1 MNLMLTLADAAANA
15 ANVPADATQKA
26 LVFAAAFLA
35 IGLSA
40 IGSAYGTGVASCAA
54 VGAWKKCY
62 MQNKPAPFQ
71 LLIFA
76 GAPLSQTIYGM
87 ILMFSI
93 MGAELTKPGIWIFYM
108 ITGVLSGIAIG
119 ISAIWQGRA
128 CAAACDAFS
137 ETGKG
142 FANQMV
148 VICIIE
154 TVAIFVMAFAMV
166 LLAMI

>member
-1 MNLMLTLADAAANA
+1 MDFGALGT
-15 ANVPADATQKA
+15 A
-26 LVFAAAFLA
+26 LVMGIAAT
-35 IGLSA
+35 GSA
-40 IGSAYGTGVASCAA
+40 IGIGIAGQAA
-54 VGAWKKCY
+54 IGAWKKCY
-62 MQNKPAPFQ
+62 AQNKPAPFQ
-71 LLIFA
+71 LMIFA
-76 GAPLSQTIYGM
+76 GCPLSQTIYGM

-93 MGAELTKPGIWIFYM
+93 MGADLTKPGTWIFYM

-119 ISAIWQGRA
+119 ISALWQGRA

-154 TVAIFVMAFAMV
+154 TVAIFVMAFSMV
-166 LLAMI
+166 LLSSFAK

>member
-1 MNLMLTLADAAANA
+1 MFEVTDKVLVFSAAFCAIALAAVGSAWGTGAAAS
-15 ANVPADATQKA
+15 
-26 LVFAAAFLA
+26 
-35 IGLSA
+35 SA
-40 IGSAYGTGVASCAA
+40 I
-54 VGAWKKCY
+54 GAWKKCY
-62 MQNKPAPFQ
+62 AQNKPAPFQ
-71 LLIFA
+71 LMIFA
-76 GAPLSQTIYGM
+76 GCPLSQTIYGM

-108 ITGVLSGIAIG
+108 VTGVLSGIAIG
-119 ISAIWQGRA
+119 ISALWQGRA

-154 TVAIFVMAFAMV
+154 TVAIFVMAFSMV
-166 LLAMI
+166 LLSSFAK

>member
-93 MGAELTKPGIWIFYM
+93 MGADVSRPGIWIAYM
-108 ITGVLSGIAIG
+108 VVGVLSGIAMG
-119 ISAIWQGRA
+119 TSAIWQGL
-128 CAAACDAFS
+128 AAAASADAFA
-137 ETGKG
+137 ENGKG
-142 FANQMV
+142 FTNQLMALG
-148 VICIIE
+148 IIE

>member
-1 MNLMLTLADAAANA
+1 MTELITLATATPTAGLTDKVLVFSAAFCAIALAAVGSAWGTGAAAS
-15 ANVPADATQKA
+15 
-26 LVFAAAFLA
+26 
-35 IGLSA
+35 SA
-40 IGSAYGTGVASCAA
+40 I
-54 VGAWKKCY
+54 GAWKKCY
-62 MQNKPAPFQ
+62 AQNKPAPFQ
-71 LLIFA
+71 LMIFA
-76 GAPLSQTIYGM
+76 GCPLSQTIYGM

-93 MGAELTKPGIWIFYM
+93 MGADVTKPGIWVFYM
-108 ITGVLSGIAIG
+108 VTGVLSGIAVG

-154 TVAIFVMAFAMV
+154 TVAIFVMAFSMV
-166 LLAMI
+166 LLSSFAK

>member
-1 MNLMLTLADAAANA
+1 MTELITLAAATPMFEVTDKVLVFSAAFCAIAFAAVGSAWGTGAAAS
-15 ANVPADATQKA
+15 
-26 LVFAAAFLA
+26 
-35 IGLSA
+35 SA
-40 IGSAYGTGVASCAA
+40 I
-54 VGAWKKCY
+54 GAWKKCY
-62 MQNKPAPFQ
+62 AQNKPAPFQ
-71 LLIFA
+71 LMIFA
-76 GAPLSQTIYGM
+76 GCPLSQTIYGM

-119 ISAIWQGRA
+119 ISALWQGRA

-154 TVAIFVMAFAMV
+154 TVAIFVMAFSMV
-166 LLAMI
+166 LLSSFAK

>member
-1 MNLMLTLADAAANA
+1 MTELITLATATPTAGLTDKVLVFSAAFCAIALAAVGSAWGTGAAAS
-15 ANVPADATQKA
+15 
-26 LVFAAAFLA
+26 
-35 IGLSA
+35 SA
-40 IGSAYGTGVASCAA
+40 I
-54 VGAWKKCY
+54 GAWKKCY
-62 MQNKPAPFQ
+62 AQNKPAPFQ
-71 LLIFA
+71 LMIFA
-76 GAPLSQTIYGM
+76 GCPLSQTIYGM

-93 MGAELTKPGIWIFYM
+93 MGADVTKPGIWFFYM
-108 ITGVLSGIAIG
+108 VTGVLSGIAVG

-154 TVAIFVMAFAMV
+154 TVAIFVMAFSMV
-166 LLAMI
+166 LLSSFAK

>member
-1 MNLMLTLADAAANA
+1 MTELITLAAATPMFEVTDKVLVFSAAFCAIALAAVGSAWGTGAAAS
-15 ANVPADATQKA
+15 
-26 LVFAAAFLA
+26 
-35 IGLSA
+35 SA
-40 IGSAYGTGVASCAA
+40 I
-54 VGAWKKCY
+54 GAWKKCY
-62 MQNKPAPFQ
+62 TQNKPAPFQ
-71 LLIFA
+71 LMIFA
-76 GAPLSQTIYGM
+76 GCPLSQTIYGM

-93 MGAELTKPGIWIFYM
+93 MGADLTKPGIWIFYM
-108 ITGVLSGIAIG
+108 VTGILAGIAIG

-154 TVAIFVMAFAMV
+154 TVAIFVMAFSMV
-166 LLAMI
+166 LLSSFAK

>member
-1 MNLMLTLADAAANA
+1 MTELITLAAATPMFEVTDKVLVFSAAFCAIALAAVGSAWGTGAAAS
-15 ANVPADATQKA
+15 
-26 LVFAAAFLA
+26 
-35 IGLSA
+35 SA
-40 IGSAYGTGVASCAA
+40 I
-54 VGAWKKCY
+54 GAWKKCY
-62 MQNKPAPFQ
+62 AQNKPAPFQ
-71 LLIFA
+71 LMIFA
-76 GAPLSQTIYGM
+76 GCPLSQTIYGM

-119 ISAIWQGRA
+119 ISALWQGRA

-154 TVAIFVMAFAMV
+154 TVAIFVMAFSMV
-166 LLAMI
+166 LLSSFAK

>member
-1 MNLMLTLADAAANA
+1 MTELITLATATPTAGLTDKVLVFSAAFCAIALAAVGSAWGTGAAAS
-15 ANVPADATQKA
+15 
-26 LVFAAAFLA
+26 
-35 IGLSA
+35 SA
-40 IGSAYGTGVASCAA
+40 I
-54 VGAWKKCY
+54 GAWKKCY
-62 MQNKPAPFQ
+62 AQNKPAPFQ
-71 LLIFA
+71 LMIFA
-76 GAPLSQTIYGM
+76 GCPLSQTIYGM

-93 MGAELTKPGIWIFYM
+93 MGADVTKPGIWVFYM
-108 ITGVLSGIAIG
+108 VTGVLSGIAVG

-154 TVAIFVMAFAMV
+154 TVAIFVMAFSIV
-166 LLAMI
+166 LLAGIN

>member
-1 MNLMLTLADAAANA
+1 MTELITLAAATPMFEVTDKVLVFSAAFCAIALAAVGSAWGTGAAAS
-15 ANVPADATQKA
+15 
-26 LVFAAAFLA
+26 
-35 IGLSA
+35 SA
-40 IGSAYGTGVASCAA
+40 I
-54 VGAWKKCY
+54 GAWKKCY
-62 MQNKPAPFQ
+62 AQNKPAPFQ
-71 LLIFA
+71 LMIFA
-76 GAPLSQTIYGM
+76 GCPLSQTIYGM

-108 ITGVLSGIAIG
+108 VTGVLSGIAIG
-119 ISAIWQGRA
+119 ISALWQGRA

-154 TVAIFVMAFAMV
+154 TVAIFVMAFSMV
-166 LLAMI
+166 LLSSFAK